1 MLPMRKKKSSR
12 VFALAALVILC
23 VTATTGYSKDDNSLS
38 FLWAFAALTGDG
50 VDRRL
55 VQVTKDTTLKSGD
68 QLKMMVE
75 LNSEGYIYV
84 LYNSSNGELV
94 KLFPDNPGS
103 ADSLQVGTRHFLPEG
118 NLWFTL
124 DEQTG
129 LEKFYLIASQTRL
142 VELEKLLVSYENA
155 PAAEQVEA
163 AKEIRKHIIEL
174 RKEKR
179 KLATVADRPVEIG
192 GNIRSV
198 DNAQLMSQDI
208 SLLAMDISGSDFFAR
223 TFTIEHQ

>member
-1 MLPMRKKKSSR
+1 MLQRCKKQLLS
-12 VFALAALVILC
+12 VIITAC
-23 VTATTGYSKDDNSLS
+23 VVVSCLTVTTSYSKDDNSLS

-50 VDRRL
+50 VERKL
-55 VQVTKDTTLKSGD
+55 VQVTRDTALKSGD

-84 LYNSSNGELV
+84 LYSSSNGELV

-103 ADSLQVGTRHFLPEG
+103 ADSLQVGRRHFLPEG

-129 LEKFYLIASQTRL
+129 LEKFYLVASQTRL
-142 VELEKLLVSYENA
+142 VELEELLALYENA
-155 PAAEQVEA
+155 PAGEQLEV
-163 AKEIRKHIIEL
+163 AKEIRKQILEL

-198 DNAQLMSQDI
+198 DNSQLMSQDI
-208 SLLAMDISGSDFFAR
+208 SLFAMDISGSDFFAR